1 MRCQKCRFENP
12 EDAKFCME
20 CGSRMKGQHTST
32 DPILPAAS
40 DGERR
45 QATVLFSD
53 LSGYTAMTA
62 AMDPEEVKNLMSE
75 IFEGA
80 GAVVEKYEVTV
91 ERFFGD
97 EIMVLF
103 GVPEAHE
110 DDPARAIH
118 AAIEIHSLTKILEEK
133 NLGALQ
139 MHSGINTGLVITGDK
154 YIGKGRHGLTGDTI
168 NLAKRLTGLAKPGE
182 ILVGS
187 DTYLKAERYFH
198 FQVLEPL
205 TVKGKAEPLSGYKVL
220 DARTT
225 PQTMKQPLSRQISSN
240 MVGRDSE
247 LRQLEQFV
255 KDAISGWGGIVTV
268 TGEAGIGKS
277 RLVAEF
283 TARDVLKKTMLLE
296 GRAVS
301 IGRNLP
307 YHPIIHLLKNW
318 MSIVEDDSEASAL
331 GKLESVVKNIS
342 GKEAEE
348 IIPFVATLMGM
359 KHIGRYSGRIENI
372 EGEALEKLIFKN
384 IRMLFIHASEHQPLV
399 IVLDDMHWA
408 DNSSIELLEV
418 LFRLSR
424 SHPILIVTVFRGG
437 YTETGERILTNLKG
451 NPDLLSADIRLE
463 ALDPAMSKTLI
474 HNILKIEG
482 LPYDVKDRIVDRAGG
497 NPFFIEEIVRSFI
510 DEGAIASK
518 NDRFVVTDKIN
529 TVTIPH
535 TINDVLAA
543 RMDRLEPDTQELVKI
558 ASVIGRNFFH
568 RILTRVVR
576 KAEGIDSR
584 LSYLK
589 EIQLIREQKR
599 FHELE
604 YLFKHALAQEVAYDR
619 ILHQQRKQLHL
630 AVAQA
635 IETVFI
641 ERLHEFYGVLS
652 IHYTRAEE
660 AIKAE
665 HYLVKAGEA
674 AMRSSAS
681 AEALNYYQKG
691 LQVYLSH
698 GRSEVDHEKIAMF
711 EQNIATAFFNK
722 ANWIE
727 AVNHIDK
734 VMSLY
739 RQPTKVTPAFAL
751 ILFFWNSFLLAAGLK
766 RALFR
771 KKASPKETL
780 LLDLGYKKASSL
792 FFFDSSRLFFT
803 SLAQFNR
810 VCRFDI
816 VESTDAF
823 KTFISTA
830 GMLSLSGF
838 SRGIARKILAA
849 GKERMHP
856 ENTNG
861 LISYKAIKA
870 INDCFSGN
878 FKNCRTYDI
887 QTVDRALDNGAVF
900 EAVTYTNYLSFAQA
914 EMGEFSAV
922 ESNIEKLREI
932 SQTYDYNLA
941 TAGMHMLRT
950 DLYIKKGAVRQGIE
964 AARIGLA
971 FALNERGMGLIYQI
985 IFLSFEAEAHLLSGD
1000 LESAKALV
1008 IQAEQIFSRKKII
1021 APFAASCYQVARLM
1035 FNVKAYEKSLS
1046 ENDRVTSE
1054 KLKNEIFSNSKTAVR
1069 KLRRIALRRTKT
1081 FRLIGEYYKLSKRKN
1096 AAMKWLLKSARN
1108 GESQRAL
1115 PDLARTYMEIGRL
1128 LAGQNNGSSK
1138 AKAYFQKA
1146 LALFKE
1152 LELSQDIEKLEKIV
1166 SDFKYQP
1173 LARKK

>member
-1 MRCQKCRFENP
+1 
-12 EDAKFCME
+12 
-20 CGSRMKGQHTST
+20 MKGQHTST

-75 IFEGA
+75 IFEAA
-80 GAVVEKYEVTV
+80 GAIVEKYEGTV

-118 AAIEIHSLTKILEEK
+118 AAIEIHSLTQVLDKKFEK
-133 NLGALQ
+133 KNIGALQ

-182 ILVGS
+182 IIVGS

-205 TVKGKAEPLSGYKVL
+205 TVKGKAEPLRGYKVL

-225 PQTMKQPLSRQISSN
+225 LQTRKEKLSRQISSN

-255 KDAISGWGGIVTV
+255 KDAISGRGGVVTV

-277 RLVAEF
+277 RLIAEF

-296 GRAVS
+296 GKAVS

-331 GKLESVVKNIS
+331 DKLESVVKNIS
-342 GKEAEE
+342 GKEAGE

-359 KHIGRYSGRIENI
+359 KHIGRYSGRIGDI

-384 IRMLFIHASEHQPLV
+384 IRMLFIHASEHHPLV

-424 SHPILIVTVFRGG
+424 SHPVLFITVFRGG
-437 YTETGERILTNLKG
+437 YTETGERILTKLKE

-482 LPYDVKDRIVDRAGG
+482 MPYDVKDRIVDRAGG

-543 RMDRLEPDTQELVKI
+543 RMDRLEPETQELVKI

-568 RILTRVVR
+568 RILTRVAR

-630 AVAQA
+630 DVAQA
-635 IETVFI
+635 IETVFN

-652 IHYTRAEE
+652 LHYTRAEE
-660 AIKAE
+660 WIKAE

-674 AMRSSAS
+674 ALRSSAS

-691 LQVYLSH
+691 LQLYLSH
-698 GRSEVDHEKIAMF
+698 GRSEIDQEKIAMF
-711 EQNIATAFFNK
+711 EQNIATAFYNK

-734 VMSLY
+734 VMSLN
-739 RQPTKVTPAFAL
+739 RQPTKITPAFAL
-751 ILFFWNSFLLAAGLK
+751 ILFFWNSFLLVAGFK

-771 KKASPKETL
+771 KKATPKEAL
-780 LLDLGYKKASSL
+780 LLDLGYKKNSSL
-792 FFFDSSRLFFT
+792 FFFDSLRCFFT
-803 SLAQFNR
+803 TLAQFNR

-816 VESTDAF
+816 AESTAF
-823 KTFISTA
+823 KNFISTA

-838 SRGIARKILAA
+838 SKGIARKILAA
-849 GKERMHP
+849 GKERRHP

-861 LISYKAIKA
+861 LISYKAVKA

-878 FKNCRTYDI
+878 FKDCRTYDI

-941 TAGMHMLRT
+941 TAGMHILLT
-950 DLYIKKGAVRQGIE
+950 DLYIKKGAARQGIE

-971 FALNERGMGLIYQI
+971 FALNEREMGLFYQI
-985 IFLSFEAEAHLLSGD
+985 IFLSFEAEAHLLCSD

-1035 FNVKAYEKSLS
+1035 LNVKAYEKSLS

-1054 KLKNEIFSNSKTAVR
+1054 KLKNEIFSNSKTAIR

-1081 FRLIGEYYKLSKRKN
+1081 FRLIGEFYGLNKKKN
-1096 AAMKWLLKSARN
+1096 AAMKWLLKSVRN
-1108 GESQRAL
+1108 GESQGAL
-1115 PDLARTYMEIGRL
+1115 PDLARTYVEIGRL
-1128 LAGQNNGSSK
+1128 LEDQNNGSRK

-1146 LALFKE
+1146 IALFNE

-1166 SDFKYQP
+1166 SDFKY
-1173 LARKK
+1173 